1 MSGAPTPSP
10 AGGILGIEMRKLA
23 LFLLV
28 AGVAS
33 AASAQAGQ
41 RQTATLR
48 LVDRTPLVVRGLEFR
63 DGERVRVVVLAGA
76 RTSQVVRASA
86 RGTFVVR
93 FNRTVGRCARVSV
106 QAFGSMGS
114 RARLL
119 PSRVSIDCV
128 SNA

>member
-1 MSGAPTPSP
+1 
-10 AGGILGIEMRKLA
+10 MRKLA

-28 AGVAS
+28 ASIASVAS
-33 AASAQAGQ
+33 GQAAQ
-41 RQTATLR
+41 RQAATIR
-48 LVDRTPLVVRGLEFR
+48 LVDRTPLIVRGLEFR
-63 DGERVRVVVLAGA
+63 TGERVRVVVLAGSKS
-76 RTSQVVRASA
+76 SQVVRASA

-93 FNRTVGRCARVSV
+93 FNRSVGRCTRLSV

-119 PSRVSIDCV
+119 PSRIAIDCV